1 MSTSQT
7 FADGDKVVHGQQ
19 GEVAGVMRGRTAG
32 GHAWSPLAVRF
43 SGNKGHVGLRVAEV
57 RRPLRRLRCHP
68 RRVPHTRDAVPA
80 PEPTRERAQVSRHP
94 PPPLDGG
101 FKVGEKLFY
110 TWPSRTFEHK
120 GTTYKLVQ
128 GQQGEV
134 MGPGT
139 GQHEQKGTG
148 LAMLFPGNK
157 SCVDCV
163 LAKVSRLRAASAAI
177 PCLLPHATLLTPQAA
192 ALPPLPLPRRPH
204 CKLWWLYAGE
214 PRSAAGAAQ
223 HRRRPRGGR
232 RRRRAHACAA
242 QRRGSQARDR
252 PRCRVSTQAGQ
263 DDGGCDAGA
272 RRWRAIR
279 LHRGG
284 GQARA

>member
-1 MSTSQT
+1 MGEKVFSVSTSQT

-80 PEPTRERAQVSRHP
+80 PEPTRARAQVSRHP

-134 MGPGT
+134 MGPAT
-139 GQHEQKGTG
+139 SESHKGKG
-148 LAMLFPGNK
+148 VNVLFPGNTR
-157 SCVDCV
+157 SIECPLTEVR
-163 LAKVSRLRAASAAI
+163 RLRAASAAT
-177 PCLLPHATLLTPQAA
+177 PPPAPRTRDAAHAPCVPATASAAAPHSPHCMRSRSRRGRLPGCGRVGGRGLGAGWLLRWQRQRGRRPSPTCLLLTAGGCA
-192 ALPPLPLPRRPH
+192 F
-204 CKLWWLYAGE
+204 AGE
-214 PRSAAGAAQ
+214 P
-223 HRRRPRGGR
+223 
-232 RRRRAHACAA
+232 
-242 QRRGSQARDR
+242 
-252 PRCRVSTQAGQ
+252 
-263 DDGGCDAGA
+263 
-272 RRWRAIR
+272 
-279 LHRGG
+279 
-284 GQARA
+284 